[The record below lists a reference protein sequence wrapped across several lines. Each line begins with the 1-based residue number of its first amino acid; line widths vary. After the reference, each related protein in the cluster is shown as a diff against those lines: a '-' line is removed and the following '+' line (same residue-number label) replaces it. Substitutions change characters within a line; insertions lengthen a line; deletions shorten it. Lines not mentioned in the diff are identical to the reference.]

1 MWRKRRMKRSQLA
14 LAISTPA
21 IAILFAGAGFAN
33 STTRSDVK
41 LIGLTSANRL
51 VSFSAGAPNQ
61 IKTTNVMGVDGKLIG
76 IDHRPANGL
85 LYGLTTSSKL
95 YTINPETGAATLVS
109 SLAKPLSSDAKISI
123 DFNPVPDR
131 LRLVDAKGGN
141 FRVNVDTGEVMTD
154 QPLGYIADDPNAG
167 KSPAI
172 TAIAYSNAFAGPPS
186 PAGVTP
192 PTRTAQMFDLDTSLN
207 ILAQQNPPNDGRLK
221 TIGAL
226 SVKFSPTVGLDI
238 FSGKMGE
245 NTAFAVYGSTLY
257 TINLT
262 TGATAALGTVG
273 HGKLGLIDLAAIPMP

>member
-1 MWRKRRMKRSQLA
+1 MKRSQMA
-14 LAISTPA
+14 LATSSLA
-21 IAILFAGAGFAN
+21 IAILFAGTGIAK
-33 STTRSDVK
+33 STTGSDIK
-41 LIGLTSANRL
+41 LIGLTSANSL
-51 VSFSAGAPNQ
+51 VSFAANAPTQ
-61 IKTTNVMGVDGKLIG
+61 VKTIKVTGVDGKLIG

-95 YTINPETGAATLVS
+95 YTINPETGAASLVS
-109 SLAKPLSSDAKISI
+109 SLAKPLTTDAKISI

-141 FRVNVDTGEVMTD
+141 FRVNVETGEMITD

-167 KSPAI
+167 KAPAI
-172 TAIAYSNAFAGPPS
+172 KAIAYTNAFAGPPS

-221 TIGAL
+221 TIGAI

-238 FSGKMGE
+238 FSRKMGE
-245 NTAFAVYGSTLY
+245 NTAFAVSGSTLY
-257 TINLT
+257 RINLT
-262 TGATAALGTVG
+262 TGAAAALGTVG
-273 HGKLGLIDLAAIPMP
+273 HGKLSLIDLAATPMP